1 MQEQVA
7 PTGSFAAIVLA
18 AGRGKRMKSDLC
30 KVLHPIA
37 GHPLVYY
44 PVRAAVEAGARELVV
59 VASSDTRE
67 PIRAYL
73 EARFPSHSIAVAV
86 QEVPRGTGDAARV
99 GLEALSGDAARVM
112 VLCGDTPLLQER
124 DLVLLLRE
132 LEGDCD
138 LAFATC
144 VFEEPAGYGR
154 ILRSESGAVSAVR
167 EDADLEPEQR
177 AIKEINAG
185 LYVGTRAALEQAVAR
200 LDDGNAQGEFYLTDI
215 VELIAGDEG
224 WRAVTGVAGSE
235 DVMLGV
241 NDRRQLQSAEETMFR
256 RIAEAHRRAGVTVR
270 GDARI
275 DDGVG
280 IEADATIEAGVRLR
294 GATQVGAGTVVDVGC
309 VLTDTSVGRDV
320 LLKPY
325 SVATES
331 VVEDG
336 AQIGPFAHLRPAS
349 RIGPGAHVGN
359 FVETKKTHMRA
370 GSKANHLAYLG
381 DGDVGENAN
390 IGAGTI
396 FCNYD
401 GFVKSQTV
409 IGPGAFIGS
418 DSQLVAPVTI
428 GEGSYVATGTCVT
441 KDVPAD
447 ALAVGRVAQE
457 NKLGYASRLRA
468 RLAARKTKS

>member
-1 MQEQVA
+1 MEEQAA
-7 PTGSFAAIVLA
+7 PDCSFAAIVLA
-18 AGRGKRMKSDLC
+18 AGHGKRMKSDLC

-44 PVRAAVEAGARELVV
+44 PVRAAVAAGAEEVAV
-59 VASSDTRE
+59 VASPATKE
-67 PIRAYL
+67 PIRGYL
-73 EARFPSHSIAVAV
+73 EAQFPDQRIVVTV
-86 QEVPRGTGDAARV
+86 QEVARGTGDAVRF
-99 GLEALSGDAARVM
+99 GLDVLSTSIPLVV
-112 VLCGDTPLLQER
+112 VLCADTPLLRSDDIQP
-124 DLVLLLRE
+124 LLDE
-132 LEGDCD
+132 VGHGGD

-144 VFEEPAGYGR
+144 VLDDPAGYGR
-154 ILRSESGAVSAVR
+154 ILRNAAGDVTAIR
-167 EDADLEPEQR
+167 EDADLSPEQR
-177 AIKEINAG
+177 GIGEINAG
-185 LYVGTRAALEQAVAR
+185 LYAGGKAALAKAVAG
-200 LDDGNAQGEFYLTDI
+200 LDDSNAQGEFYLTDI
-215 VELIAGDEG
+215 VELIASGG
-224 WRAVTGVAGSE
+224 GKVAGVKGGQ

-241 NDRRQLQSAEETMFR
+241 NHRGQLSAAEETMYR
-256 RIAEAHRRAGVTVR
+256 RIADAHRAAGVTVR

-294 GATQVGAGTVVDVGC
+294 GTTQIGAGTVVDVGC
-309 VLTDTSVGRDV
+309 VITDTSVGRDV

-349 RIGPGAHVGN
+349 RIGPAAHIGN
-359 FVETKKTHMRA
+359 FVETKKTHVRA
-370 GSKANHLAYLG
+370 GAKANHLAYLG
-381 DGDVGENAN
+381 DGDVGEKAN

-457 NKLGYASRLRA
+457 NKLGYATRLRA
-468 RLAARKTKS
+468 RLAARKKT